1 MNTVTDFDAMI
12 DNMYLYYHA
21 GRRKVSSSKL
31 TVHREIEN
39 INSAWART
47 KSTNNLI

>member
-1 MNTVTDFDAMI
+1 MNKATDFDAMI
-12 DNMYLYYHA
+12 ENMYLYYHA
-21 GRRKVSSSKL
+21 GRRKVSLSKP

-47 KSTNNLI
+47 KSNNNLI